1 MVLLQETPI
10 EVSKHLAAIEDH
22 GAGAVVIFLG
32 TVREQ
37 TQGKPVKHLEYEAYA
52 PMALREMEKIKAEV
66 YEKYKNTRQVAII
79 HRIGTLTLGE
89 AAVCILVGTPHR
101 AEGYEASRYA
111 IEALKARVPIWKKEV
126 FMDGEVW
133 VNARP

>member
-1 MVLLQETPI
+1 MVLLQENSIDITT
-10 EVSKHLAAIEDH
+10 HLAAIEDH
-22 GAGAVVIFLG
+22 GAGAVVMFLG

-52 PMALREMEKIKAEV
+52 PMALREMEKIKAEL
-66 YEKYKNTRQVAII
+66 YEKYKHIKQVAII
-79 HRIGTLTLGE
+79 HRIGLLTLGE
-89 AAVCILVGTPHR
+89 AAVCILVATPHR

-111 IEALKARVPIWKKEV
+111 IEELKARVPIWKKEV
-126 FMDGEVW
+126 FLDGEVW